1 MTKTLNITFASALL
15 AASVFGGSAALA
27 ASDGDY
33 YQGNSRLPVQAQ
45 SVDRVTTQSIGN
57 GAVKVAPTGDE
68 VGPANGDYYQGASK
82 QR

>member
-45 SVDRVTTQSIGN
+45 SVDSFTTQSIGN
-57 GAVKVAPTGDE
+57 GPVKVAPASDE
-68 VGPANGDYYQGASK
+68 VGAANGDYYQGVSK
-82 QR
+82 HR